1 MKTPPSKPP
10 ENMKLSAFNGYPW
23 THSNKFDINK
33 NQRKTS
39 NENKQLMQ
47 HKNLQNSKIQP
58 KIKRIMEID
67 LDNNDDGL
75 KSDDSH
81 PSEYFNKII
90 GHIEDIVI
98 SADFQV
104 KRQTVKWTK

>member
-1 MKTPPSKPP
+1 MVIPR
-10 ENMKLSAFNGYPW
+10 

-39 NENKQLMQ
+39 NENKQRMQ
-47 HKNLQNSKIQP
+47 HKYLENSKIQP
-58 KIKRIMEID
+58 KIKRIMDID
-67 LDNNDDGL
+67 LDNNDEEL
-75 KSDDSH
+75 KSDGSH

-104 KRQTVKWTK
+104 KQRTVKSTK